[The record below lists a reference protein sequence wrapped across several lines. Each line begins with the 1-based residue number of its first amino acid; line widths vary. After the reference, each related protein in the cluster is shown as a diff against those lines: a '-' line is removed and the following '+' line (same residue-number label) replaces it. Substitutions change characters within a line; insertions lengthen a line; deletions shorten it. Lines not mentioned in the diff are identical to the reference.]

1 MAIRYT
7 KECEYNLALLNENFD
22 NTYHDGVGRYASEFH
37 KALNNVKQKHE
48 MISTDDLSKYKN
60 VYFRY
65 IDTRI
70 KVAKELKKIKNLR
83 VLHLMKPESISFVP
97 RVVPNDAVLIISWH
111 DLIRINYFAKKKFP
125 KNNGKTS
132 LSFYYR
138 HFLKGYIRAYEMSSH
153 IFAVSTLTATEI
165 NEWARRSNVYDNTK
179 SILVANPGINDKFIK
194 SQTYYGPRRDFVY
207 LGTLL
212 KAPKLLYTFHKVL
225 SRLPDQKLYIFTQF
239 KDANAF
245 IHNEIKKNNWG
256 NMLPNIIV
264 QVNSSDDEVINKL
277 RQSVALLHIV
287 DVEGFGST
295 ILESLALGT
304 SVIVP
309 KQAKITPEVSQYAF
323 KLGLEDI
330 AIFCEQLYL
339 SQTPVEERAI
349 AYAKTFSYENTA
361 RSVKTIYEKYL

>member
-1 MAIRYT
+1 VAKCYT
-7 KECEYNLALLNENFD
+7 KEYEYNLVLLNENFD
-22 NTYHDGVGRYASEFH
+22 NTYHDGVSRYASEFH

-48 MISTDDLSKYKN
+48 IISTDYLSKYKN

-70 KVAKELKKIKNLR
+70 KVTKELEKIKNLR
-83 VLHLMKPESISFVP
+83 VLHLIKPESIFFVP
-97 RVVPNDAVLIISWH
+97 KVVPNDAILIISWH
-111 DLIRINYFAKKKFP
+111 DLIRINYFENKPFP
-125 KNNGKTS
+125 QNNGKS
-132 LSFYYR
+132 SPSFYYH

-153 IFAVSTLTATEI
+153 IFAVSTLTAIEI

-179 SILVANPGINDKFIK
+179 SIVVANPGINYNFIK
-194 SQTYYGPRRDFVY
+194 SQPYYGPRRDFIY

-225 SRLPDQKLYIFTQF
+225 SRLPNQKLYIFTQF
-239 KDANAF
+239 KEANAF
-245 IHNEIKKNNWG
+245 IVNEIKKNNWG

-264 QVNSSDDEVINKL
+264 HVNSSDDEIIDKL

-304 SVIVP
+304 PVIVP
-309 KQAKITPEVSQYAF
+309 KQAKITPEVSKYTF
-323 KLGLEDI
+323 KLDHEDI
-330 AIFCEQLYL
+330 AVFCEQLYL
-339 SQTPVEERAI
+339 SQAPVEQRAI
-349 AYAKTFSYENTA
+349 AYAKSFSYENTA
-361 RSVKTIYEKYL
+361 QSFKSIYEKYL